1 MEQVINMFVSITNAV
16 ISTHQALFNMYKA
29 VITAVGQF
37 INLKD
42 HVHLCLYKANIC
54 IESGVAFCIGYSL
67 KHCQAIL
74 LRIGNLETNTDRKI
88 LGLKSR
94 DKIILCCPI

>member
-67 KHCQAIL
+67 KHYQA
-74 LRIGNLETNTDRKI
+74 I
-88 LGLKSR
+88 LGLKIWKLHRQENSR
-94 DKIILCCPI
+94 TEVEG